1 MAACLTAE
9 TAIRVQMARW
19 LTAGTAIRA
28 QMAGWLTAGTA
39 IRARMAARARG
50 GCDLPSG
57 RYRVK
62 EVGGGALCETIRTC
76 HAVAWNGGQMKGK
89 LFSAFALA
97 GGLALVFA
105 NTASG
110 AGRAQGCV
118 ATRPHRGW
126 APASNNPGINYLN
139 AEVEPQV
146 A

>member
-9 TAIRVQMARW
+9 TASRVQMARW

-50 GCDLPSG
+50 CCDLPSG

-105 NTASG
+105 NTASAAG
-110 AGRAQGCV
+110 AGHAPGAAHPYSGCV
-118 ATRPHRGW
+118 
-126 APASNNPGINYLN
+126 PASNKPGS
-139 AEVEPQV
+139 Q
-146 A
+146 

>member
-1 MAACLTAE
+1 MAACVTAE
-9 TAIRVQMARW
+9 TAIRAQMARW

-50 GCDLPSG
+50 CCDLPSG

-105 NTASG
+105 NTASAAG
-110 AGRAQGCV
+110 VGAPTGAAPPKLGRGPAAHTSAGRVTQ
-118 ATRPHRGW
+118 P
-126 APASNNPGINYLN
+126 
-139 AEVEPQV
+139 EVGPP
-146 A
+146 